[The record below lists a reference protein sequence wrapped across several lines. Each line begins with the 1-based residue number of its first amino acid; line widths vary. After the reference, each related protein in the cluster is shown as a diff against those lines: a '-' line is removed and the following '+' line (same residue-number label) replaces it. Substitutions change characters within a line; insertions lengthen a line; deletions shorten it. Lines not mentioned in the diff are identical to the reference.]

1 MNIIVNQQQS
11 LLMEQSL
18 EATTLREV
26 GQETVN
32 TRSNKDIIDLSNEN
46 LLHHLVVG
54 QDQEVRENKEHMA
67 EGQEIKVVIEVGIIE
82 ILTEIETTVKM
93 TNKGKNKINIKY
105 L

>member
-1 MNIIVNQQQS
+1 
-11 LLMEQSL
+11 MEQSL

-32 TRSNKDIIDLSNEN
+32 TRSNKDITDLSNEN

-54 QDQEVRENKEHMA
+54 QDQEARENKELMA

-93 TNKGKNKINIKY
+93 TNKGKHKINIKC